1 MEETIETATTETVKG
16 GETMCHEQQTK
27 EEIEAAE
34 HEVLKEDFQDED
46 LNKALQNIMPQVL
59 AIPAHEV
66 RRHAAS
72 IVFVVALSMRILRAF
87 TEDLERIASL
97 FSLQGFLP
105 KKYEDLIERIKGLW
119 QADVLFRQCVEG
131 KRPGLELMERARWA
145 WHKLIRDAE
154 YVFGKDPDRKQIVA
168 DLRSGRGTLNRAD
181 DLLSLSVLFSNHWD
195 EIKDRCN
202 VSREDIDEAR
212 SLALRIIEI
221 VSPQANVNELEEL
234 RAVRDGAFEYL
245 RRGIDDIRAAAA
257 FAFRDEPSRLK
268 NYPSLF
274 SGKKNRRRTTKN
286 GNGATE
292 TPVELET
299 AQPVVPE
306 QPEPIVQ
313 AVQ

>member
-1 MEETIETATTETVKG
+1 MEETIGKTTAGTGKG

-34 HEVLKEDFQDED
+34 NEVLKEDFQDED
-46 LNKALQNIMPQVL
+46 LDKALQIIMPEVL

-87 TEDLERIASL
+87 TEDRERIASL
-97 FSLQGFLP
+97 FSPQGFLL
-105 KKYEDLIERIKGLW
+105 KTYDNLIERIKGLW
-119 QADVLFRQCVEG
+119 QADVLFRQGVEG
-131 KRPGLELMERARWA
+131 KRPGLELMERARLA

-154 YVFGKDPDRKQIVA
+154 YVFGNDPDRKEIVA
-168 DLRSGRGTLNRAD
+168 ELRSGRGTLNRAD
-181 DLLSLSVLFSNHWD
+181 DLLSLSVLFTNHWD
-195 EIKDRCN
+195 EIKDRCD
-202 VSREDIDEAR
+202 VSMEEIDEAR

-221 VSPQANVNELEEL
+221 VSPQVNVNELEEL

-257 FAFRDEPSRLK
+257 FTFRDEPSRLK
-268 NYPSLF
+268 SYPSLF
-274 SGKKNRRRTTKN
+274 SGKKNRRRASKN

-292 TPVELET
+292 TPVE
-299 AQPVVPE
+299 AVQPIVVPV
-306 QPEPIVQ
+306 QSEPIVQ
-313 AVQ
+313 AVQS